1 LYLTGLNE
9 PDAALV
15 IDKDQASRARF
26 TLFVKPKSKSSII
39 WDGHKT
45 GLDEA
50 IHYFEADESR
60 PIQELPS
67 YLESLT
73 ETSKQIFTDLNLGL
87 TKSTAKPL
95 EEWPIQT
102 NSGHATDSTSSR
114 WSLPKEIRSN
124 YQTYLSGFFSK
135 ESFQPIKKISP
146 IIQSLRHQKSAA
158 ELRVMRESG
167 RISGRAFAKTMSQ
180 TKPGLTEHQIS
191 AMLNY
196 EVSMRG
202 ASSLAYVP
210 VVAGGANALTLHY
223 VRNDDILKDGDLLL
237 VDAGGVR
244 IILWVKFQHTLIVKC
259 KYSSM
264 GIIAVILLEYG
275 RSMESLLSHKRP
287 STKLSW
293 ESKKRLSKNAR
304 KKQMFL

>member
-1 LYLTGLNE
+1 M
-9 PDAALV
+9 
-15 IDKDQASRARF
+15 
-26 TLFVKPKSKSSII
+26 

-50 IHYFEADESR
+50 IQYFEADESR

-87 TKSTAKPL
+87 TKSAAKPL
-95 EEWPIQT
+95 DDWPVQT
-102 NSGHATDSTSSR
+102 NSGHATDNTSSK
-114 WSLPKEIRSN
+114 WSLPNEIRSN

-135 ESFQPIKKISP
+135 ESFKPIRRISP
-146 IIQSLRHQKSAA
+146 LVQSLRVQKSAA
-158 ELRVMRESG
+158 ELRVMREAG

-191 AMLNY
+191 ALLNY
-196 EVSMRG
+196 EVSRRG
-202 ASSLAYVP
+202 ANSLAYVP

-244 IILWVKFQHTLIVKC
+244 V
-259 KYSSM
+259 
-264 GIIAVILLEYG
+264 LLYG
-275 RSMESLLSHKRP
+275 
-287 STKLSW
+287 
-293 ESKKRLSKNAR
+293 
-304 KKQMFL
+304 